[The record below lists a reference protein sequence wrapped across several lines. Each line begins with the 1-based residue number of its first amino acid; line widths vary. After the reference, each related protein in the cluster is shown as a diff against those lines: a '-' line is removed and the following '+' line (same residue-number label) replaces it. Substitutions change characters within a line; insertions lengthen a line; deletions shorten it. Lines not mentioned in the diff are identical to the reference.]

1 MFNTTSLYWPV
12 VFLYQF
18 LENCARAKGG
28 GCVKVMVLKDFRDR
42 EDKLKL
48 KKAGSILE
56 VSQERAKKL
65 EGLRIAEIIKEQ
77 TKQAEEKG

>member
-1 MFNTTSLYWPV
+1 M
-12 VFLYQF
+12 
-18 LENCARAKGG
+18 
-28 GCVKVMVLKDFRDR
+28 KVMVLKDFRDR

-77 TKQAEEKG
+77 QTKQAEEKG

>member
-1 MFNTTSLYWPV
+1 M
-12 VFLYQF
+12 
-18 LENCARAKGG
+18 
-28 GCVKVMVLKDFRDR
+28 KVMVLKDFRDR

>member
-1 MFNTTSLYWPV
+1 M
-12 VFLYQF
+12 
-18 LENCARAKGG
+18 
-28 GCVKVMVLKDFRDR
+28 KVRVLKDFRDR

-77 TKQAEEKG
+77 QTKQAEEKG

>member
-1 MFNTTSLYWPV
+1 M
-12 VFLYQF
+12 
-18 LENCARAKGG
+18 
-28 GCVKVMVLKDFRDR
+28 KVMVLQDFRDR

-65 EGLRIAEIIKEQ
+65 VSLRIAEIIKEKQ